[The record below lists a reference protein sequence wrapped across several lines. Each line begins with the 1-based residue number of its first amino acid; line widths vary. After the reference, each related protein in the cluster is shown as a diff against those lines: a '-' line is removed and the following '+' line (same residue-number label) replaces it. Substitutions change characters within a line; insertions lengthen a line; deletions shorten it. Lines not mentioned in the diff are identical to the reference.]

1 MATKQYESKPQRM
14 ATRAA
19 YIRMRKIER
28 VFFIYIQMKS
38 MYKFSMDQSLS
49 MKKKLSEIKN
59 EILVRKTINT
69 FVKNFKK

>member
-1 MATKQYESKPQRM
+1 M

-28 VFFIYIQMKS
+28 VFFYIQMIS

-49 MKKKLSEIKN
+49 MKKKTIGNKN